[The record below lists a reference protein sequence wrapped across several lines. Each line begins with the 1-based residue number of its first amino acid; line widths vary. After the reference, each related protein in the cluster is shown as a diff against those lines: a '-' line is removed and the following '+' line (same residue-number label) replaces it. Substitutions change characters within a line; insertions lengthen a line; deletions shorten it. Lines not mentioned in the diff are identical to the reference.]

1 MAIALKSYCFLQLKK
16 PETGFQVGVS
26 SKKATIISIKRYTSV
41 SASATG
47 SIEAISISETFNKL
61 KKQGKVSVLIYYIFI
76 FWFHAMHV
84 TFSLKLE

>member
-1 MAIALKSYCFLQLKK
+1 MAIALKSHCFLQLKK

-41 SASATG
+41 SASATR
-47 SIEAISISETFNKL
+47 SIEAISISETFNNL

-84 TFSLKLE
+84 MFSLQLE